1 MCIRDSVQLVEHC
14 IVELQALFVGDGI
27 ITVGEDAAQM
37 CIRDRLRTVRSL
49 VPSILASAAEE
60 MLCDAS
66 DKIFSSC
73 VRLSVFMQRHSF
85 YKNTGE
91 RQNKNSYYIV

>member
-1 MCIRDSVQLVEHC
+1 M
-14 IVELQALFVGDGI
+14 
-27 ITVGEDAAQM
+27 
-37 CIRDRLRTVRSL
+37 
-49 VPSILASAAEE
+49 ILTAKQ